1 MNAETEVRKPE
12 PRVVSLDLELATLE
26 SATRGAEILADLES
40 RHGLMDEDMEEDTP
54 VSIMSI
60 LALVGGRFEQLR
72 RVIRGEEDPGNIWG
86 PQNAIGLPESLA
98 DVDGDIL
105 LFAWNACG
113 MPLVLAR
120 PSGWGLDPEEL
131 EKRKAMGQEGWE
143 SKGSETRKAKEP
155 KGPKGRKVQGQQK
168 RKTREPSAKEPRE
181 QAPEPPGAEGETPKE
196 TPPSGPEPT

>member
-1 MNAETEVRKPE
+1 MTAETEVRKPE

-120 PSGWGLDPEEL
+120 PSGWGLDPEER
-131 EKRKAMGQEGWE
+131 EKRKAMGQEGWTAKE
-143 SKGSETRKAKEP
+143 SKGSEAQKAKES
-155 KGPKGRKVQGQQK
+155 KGPPGRKVQRQK
-168 RKTREPSAKEPRE
+168 TKAKE
-181 QAPEPPGAEGETPKE
+181 QAPEPPGAEGEAPKE

>member
-1 MNAETEVRKPE
+1 MTAETEVRKPE

-40 RHGLMDEDMEEDTP
+40 RYGLMDEDMEEDTP

-143 SKGSETRKAKEP
+143 SKGSEARKAKES
-155 KGPKGRKVQGQQK
+155 KGSEARKVKGQQ
-168 RKTREPSAKEPRE
+168 RQKTKEPRK
-181 QAPEPPGAEGETPKE
+181 QAPEPPGAEGEAPKE
-196 TPPSGPEPT
+196 PPPSGPEPT